1 MNPPTTPNPT
11 RTMSYTEQTVT
22 PPRARARTK
31 TRAPGVSKLSR
42 LRRRLSQATVPPFE
56 VELQDGTIE
65 RLVGGSYTG
74 DDTDEPRFRLR
85 MRNSKGLRA
94 LQELDELT
102 LGIAFLDGD
111 YDIEGD
117 FLSCLELR
125 AIFTD
130 RHPVKSIMRFVI
142 PIIKGQRK
150 SDMAW
155 VPHHYDFGNEFYFAF
170 LDKRFQ
176 MYSQALYTAENESLE
191 QAVTNKLQ
199 YIVDSCRLTEGSHV
213 LDVGAGWGALEKF
226 TGPKGINTTMLTI
239 SHEQFKFLSEW
250 CGTHGM
256 PARLDVVRESIFAYE
271 PPTQYDAIVL
281 LGVMEHLPDY
291 KKLFAQFRR
300 LVKPG
305 GRVYMD
311 FCSNRTKFSVS
322 SFTYNYVFPGNHTPV
337 YMPGLLEGG
346 NASGFEPVA
355 IHNDRH
361 SYYLTLAT
369 WARRLEAARETLVPK
384 FGERVFRLFQLY
396 LWGCAQQLGNNGQ
409 LESYRVVFQRSH
421 GRPSSEI
428 GCYRPI

>member
-1 MNPPTTPNPT
+1 
-11 RTMSYTEQTVT
+11 MSYTEETVT
-22 PPRARARTK
+22 PPVSRAGMQQ
-31 TRAPGVSKLSR
+31 RAPGSSPLSR
-42 LRRRLSQATVPPFE
+42 LHRRLSQANVAPFE
-56 VELQDGTIE
+56 VQHQDGSIE

-85 MRNSKGLRA
+85 MRTSKGLRA
-94 LQELDELT
+94 LRELDELT

-117 FLSCLELR
+117 FLSCLDLR
-125 AIFTD
+125 SVFTD
-130 RHPVKSIMRFVI
+130 RHPVRSIMRFLV
-142 PIIKGQRK
+142 PLVKGQRQA
-150 SDMAW
+150 DLAW

-226 TGPKGINTTMLTI
+226 TGPKGVNTTMLTI
-239 SHEQFKFLSEW
+239 SHEQYKFLSDW
-250 CGTHGM
+250 CGRHGM

-291 KKLFAQFRR
+291 QKLFVQFRR

-311 FCSNRTKFSVS
+311 FCSNRNKFSVS

-337 YMPGLLEGG
+337 YMPGLLEAG
-346 NASGFEPVA
+346 NATGFEPIAV
-355 IHNDRH
+355 HNDRH

-369 WARRLEAARETLVPK
+369 WARRLEAARDTLIPK
-384 FGERVFRLFQLY
+384 FGQRVFRLFQLY
-396 LWGCAQQLGNNGQ
+396 LWGCAHQLGCSGK
-409 LESYRVVFQRSH
+409 LESYRVVFQRSWR
-421 GRPSSEI
+421 RPSSEI

>member
-1 MNPPTTPNPT
+1 MPHA
-11 RTMSYTEQTVT
+11 EQTVT
-22 PPRARARTK
+22 PPVSRARKPTPAR
-31 TRAPGVSKLSR
+31 RVSPLSR
-42 LRRRLSQATVPPFE
+42 LHRRLSQANVAPFE
-56 VELQDGTIE
+56 VEFQDGSIE

-85 MRNSKGLRA
+85 MRNSNGLRA
-94 LQELDELT
+94 LNELDELT

-117 FLSCLELR
+117 FLSCLGLR

-142 PIIKGQRK
+142 PMIKGQRK
-150 SDMAW
+150 SDMTW

-239 SHEQFKFLSEW
+239 SHEQYKFLSEW
-250 CGTHGM
+250 CGRHGM

-291 KKLFAQFRR
+291 QKLFAQFRR

-311 FCSNRTKFSVS
+311 FCSNRSKFSVS

-337 YMPGLLEGG
+337 YMPGLLAGG

-361 SYYLTLAT
+361 SYYLTLAE
-369 WARRLEAARETLVPK
+369 WARRLEAARETVVPK